1 MKTIKILFADDDL
14 KYSMLLK
21 RFLETEGYE
30 VTYAGNGNI
39 ALQQFPLI
47 KPDLVL
53 LDINMPELNGF
64 EVAAK
69 IRKQNH
75 QVLIFFLSDR
85 SDKAD
90 RLKGFDLQ
98 ANDYLAKPFYPEELL
113 ARIRERFQCVDNRI
127 ETEIYTFGKSTFN
140 YTTNEIRTG
149 NNKVLITS
157 RQAEILRILA
167 KNLHVPVDREI
178 LLKHVWGASSY
189 ANSLALNVQITYL
202 RKALR
207 NDSSVK
213 IESLM
218 KKGYVLHIEKD
229 KKTLYS
235 SSFFISFRMTNYKEY
250 QIAESTLFYN
260 VQVPSTSLPIAHTA
274 RIFKSW
280 SRIKISAS
288 FPFCK
293 EPLRSYTPINFE
305 GVSEA
310 IRTASSKGIS
320 AFCTKVRIKR
330 SMVAT
335 LPANAERSASLHTP
349 SSMMTRGSKA
359 TLLSLAA
366 HAKASVMT
374 QARSTP
380 FIL

>member
-21 RFLETEGYE
+21 RFLEAEGYE

-47 KPDLVL
+47 RPDLVL

-113 ARIRERFQCVDNRI
+113 ARIRERFQCANNRI
-127 ETEIYTFGKSTFN
+127 ETESYTFGKSTFN

-178 LLKHVWGASSY
+178 LLKHVWGTSSY
-189 ANSLALNVQITYL
+189 ANSLVLNVQITYL
-202 RKALR
+202 
-207 NDSSVK
+207 
-213 IESLM
+213 
-218 KKGYVLHIEKD
+218 
-229 KKTLYS
+229 T
-235 SSFFISFRMTNYKEY
+235 
-250 QIAESTLFYN
+250 
-260 VQVPSTSLPIAHTA
+260 
-274 RIFKSW
+274 
-280 SRIKISAS
+280 
-288 FPFCK
+288 
-293 EPLRSYTPINFE
+293 
-305 GVSEA
+305 
-310 IRTASSKGIS
+310 
-320 AFCTKVRIKR
+320 
-330 SMVAT
+330 
-335 LPANAERSASLHTP
+335 
-349 SSMMTRGSKA
+349 
-359 TLLSLAA
+359 
-366 HAKASVMT
+366 
-374 QARSTP
+374 
-380 FIL
+380 

>member
-274 RIFKSW
+274 RMFKSW

>member
-21 RFLETEGYE
+21 RFLEAEGYE

-47 KPDLVL
+47 RPDLVL

-113 ARIRERFQCVDNRI
+113 ARIRERFQCADNRI

-218 KKGYVLHIEKD
+218 KKGYVLHTRKRTRKLFIVRHSSFHSERRTIKSI
-229 KKTLYS
+229 KLLKALFVIMYKFLRPACPLPIRHGYS
-235 SSFFISFRMTNYKEY
+235 SPG
-250 QIAESTLFYN
+250 QESRYRHLCLSE
-260 VQVPSTSLPIAHTA
+260 VSLCGHI
-274 RIFKSW
+274 
-280 SRIKISAS
+280 
-288 FPFCK
+288 
-293 EPLRSYTPINFE
+293 
-305 GVSEA
+305 
-310 IRTASSKGIS
+310 
-320 AFCTKVRIKR
+320 
-330 SMVAT
+330 
-335 LPANAERSASLHTP
+335 LP
-349 SSMMTRGSKA
+349 
-359 TLLSLAA
+359 
-366 HAKASVMT
+366 
-374 QARSTP
+374 
-380 FIL
+380 